1 MLEPLDRCRRDST
14 LFQFTTKQLRD
25 FIDPNHLL
33 IQIDEQLDFAKLVAP
48 LEERYCPDFGRPAI
62 HPEVMV
68 RALLVCSLYNIAS
81 FRRLCSAIS
90 ENIAFR
96 WFCFL
101 TIDDPVFDH
110 SSISHFIDRVGREG
124 FAAIFDGLNSEL
136 LRLGMLSREM
146 YVDSTLVKANVS
158 GYGLA
163 NSGMT
168 VEEFKEQAIEENGLF
183 KIMETTVDE
192 DGARHETARYFQNP
206 KGRLPLNPV
215 DTDARWR
222 TTRAGR
228 ASGLQY
234 QENVIVDR
242 GGFILSRGVT
252 HASERES
259 KAVAALIEKLPLQP
273 VSLAGD
279 SGYSDGRLRQLLEER
294 NITAYIPIHTRHET
308 SMVSTGE
315 FVYHGDHL
323 VCPEGK
329 ILRRGSFHKGS
340 RTYQYVARQKDC
352 QACPVKESCL
362 PPKQKRRYFTLTM
375 YYPEYL
381 RARERNRTEA
391 YRQEIRRRQTIAE
404 GIFASLDRLSWTRT
418 RLRGLWK
425 VDCEG
430 YMAALAHNVKKLVRR
445 LRRGIGP
452 PGPSLPTA
460 AETVDATEPQG
471 TRDNA
476 IPNSPIPPQHRL
488 RQRRM
493 TKGPKREI
501 QRSHC
506 RRR

>member
-25 FIDPNHLL
+25 SIDPNHLL
-33 IQIDEQLDFAKLVAP
+33 IQIDERLDLAKLVAP
-48 LEERYCPDFGRPAI
+48 LEERYCPNFGRPAI

-81 FRRLCSAIS
+81 FRRLHSAIS
-90 ENIAFR
+90 ENIASG

-110 SSISHFIDRVGREG
+110 SSITHFIDRIGREG
-124 FAAIFDGLNSEL
+124 FAATFDGLNQEL
-136 LRLGMLSREM
+136 LRLGLLSREM

-158 GYGLA
+158 GYGLVP
-163 NSGMT
+163 SGMA
-168 VEEFKEQAIEENGLF
+168 VAEFKEQAIEENGLF
-183 KIMETTVDE
+183 KITETAVGG
-192 DGARHETARYFQNP
+192 DGVEHETVRYFQSP
-206 KGRLPLNPV
+206 EGRLTLNPV

-234 QENVIVDR
+234 QENAIVDR

-252 HASERES
+252 HASEQES
-259 KAVAALIEKLPLQP
+259 KTVSGLIEKLPLPP

-279 SGYSDGRLRQLLEER
+279 SGYSDGRLRQLLEDR
-294 NITAYIPIHTRHET
+294 NIAAYIPIHTRHET
-308 SMVSTGE
+308 RMVSTGD
-315 FVYHGDHL
+315 FVFHGDHL
-323 VCPEGK
+323 VCHQGK
-329 ILRRGSFHKGS
+329 ILRRGSFHKRS

-352 QACPVKESCL
+352 QACPVKETCL

-381 RARERNRTEA
+381 RAKERNRTEA
-391 YRQEIRRRQTIAE
+391 YRQELRRRQTIAE
-404 GIFASLDRLSWTRT
+404 GTFPSLDRLSWART

-445 LRRGIGP
+445 LSRGVGP
-452 PGPSLPTA
+452 PYPAPPAA
-460 AETVDATEPQG
+460 AETTESG
-471 TRDNA
+471 STRDDA
-476 IPNSPIPPQHRL
+476 VYGSRIPPKYRL
-488 RQRRM
+488 RQARL
-493 TKGPKREI
+493 TKGPGSQIR
-501 QRSHC
+501 RAHC